1 MKPRVIAVVGGKK
14 SGKTAIIE
22 LLTREL
28 VGRGYR
34 VAAVKHIPGPKFTID
49 QEGKDTWRF
58 VQAGATTVVGVSAH
72 EIATIERTNT
82 DNISLDRIL
91 QKCKDSDLVLV
102 EGFRDLVSKND
113 EIAKI
118 LVVTSADE
126 AARDLKTFCP
136 VIALTGIAQPRMA
149 RMNIPFVNLR
159 ENPKELAD
167 LIEETVLKGT

>member
-1 MKPRVIAVVGGKK
+1 MKPRVVAVVGRKK

-34 VAAVKHIPGPKFTID
+34 VAAVKHIPEPKFTID

-58 VQAGATTVVGVSAH
+58 VQAGATIVVGVSAH

-82 DNISLDRIL
+82 DSISLERIL
-91 QKCKDSDLVLV
+91 QECKDTDLVLV

-118 LVVTSADE
+118 LIVTSAE
-126 AARDLKTFCP
+126 ETAKDLKTFCP
-136 VIALTGIAQPRMA
+136 VIALTGIALPKMA
-149 RMNIPFVNLR
+149 RVNIPFVNSR
-159 ENPKELAD
+159 KNPKELAD
-167 LIEETVLKGT
+167 LIEKTVLKRT

>member
-1 MKPRVIAVVGGKK
+1 LKPRVVAVVGRKK

-34 VAAVKHIPGPKFTID
+34 VAAVKHIPEPEFTID

-58 VQAGATTVVGVSAH
+58 VQAGATTVVGVSEH
-72 EIATIERTNT
+72 EIATIERINT
-82 DNISLDRIL
+82 HDISLERIL
-91 QKCKDSDLVLV
+91 RKCKESDLVLV

-118 LVVTSADE
+118 LVVTSAE
-126 AARDLKTFCP
+126 ETAKDLQTFHRA
-136 VIALTGIAQPRMA
+136 IALTGITQPRMEK
-149 RMNIPFVNLR
+149 MNIPFVNSRKNL
-159 ENPKELAD
+159 KELAD
-167 LIEETVLKGT
+167 LIEKIVLKRI

>member
-28 VGRGYR
+28 VRRGYR
-34 VAAVKHIPGPKFTID
+34 VAAVKHIPEPEFTID
-49 QEGKDTWRF
+49 QKGKDTWRF

-72 EIATIERTNT
+72 EIATIERTDT
-82 DNISLDRIL
+82 DNISLEKIL

-113 EIAKI
+113 EIPKI
-118 LVVTSADE
+118 IVVTSAEE
-126 AARDLKTFCP
+126 AAKDLKTFYP
-136 VIALTGIAQPRMA
+136 AIALTGIAQPRMA
-149 RMNIPFVNLR
+149 RVNIPFVNLR
-159 ENPKELAD
+159 ENPKKLAD
-167 LIEETVLKGT
+167 LVEEIVLKRT

>member
-34 VAAVKHIPGPKFTID
+34 VAAVKHIPEPEFTMD

-58 VQAGATTVVGVSAH
+58 VQAGATTVVGVSSH

-82 DNISLDRIL
+82 DNISLKKIL
-91 QKCKDSDLVLV
+91 QKCKDSDLVFV
-102 EGFRDLVSKND
+102 EGFRDLVSKNN

-118 LVVTSADE
+118 LVVTSAEE
-126 AARDLKTFCP
+126 AAQDLKTFYP
-136 VIALTGIAQPRMA
+136 VIALTGIVQPRMA

-167 LIEETVLKGT
+167 LVEKTVLKRT

>member
-1 MKPRVIAVVGGKK
+1 MKQRVVAVVGTKK

-22 LLTREL
+22 ILTREL

-34 VAAVKHIPGPKFTID
+34 VAAVKHIPEPEFTID

-58 VQAGATTVVGVSAH
+58 VHAGATTVVSVSEH

-82 DNISLDRIL
+82 HNIPLERIL
-91 QKCKDSDLVLV
+91 QKCKESDLVLV

-118 LVVTSADE
+118 LLVTSAE
-126 AARDLKTFCP
+126 ETAKDLKTFHP
-136 VIALTGIAQPRMA
+136 VIALTGIAQPRIA
-149 RMNIPFVNLR
+149 RMNIPFVNSR
-159 ENPKELAD
+159 KNPKELAD
-167 LIEETVLKGT
+167 LIENIVLKRT